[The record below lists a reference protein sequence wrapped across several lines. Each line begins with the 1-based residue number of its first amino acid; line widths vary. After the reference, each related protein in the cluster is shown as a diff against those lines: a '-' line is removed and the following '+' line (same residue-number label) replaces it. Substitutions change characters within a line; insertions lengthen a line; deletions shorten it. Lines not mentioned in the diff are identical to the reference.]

1 MRTLVVDDDQICR
14 SVLQHAL
21 KGYGTVTYAVDGIGA
36 VAEVARSLAEQQ
48 PYDLITLDIMMPDL
62 DGKQTLK
69 LIRKLEELF
78 DVPHGAKIAMTSAM
92 DDKVSILSAFRD
104 QADLY
109 FVKPLR
115 LDQVVGELRKA
126 QLISDVRPSCP

>member
-21 KGYGTVTYAVDGIGA
+21 QGYGPVCYAIDGLGA
-36 VAEVARSLAEQQ
+36 VAEVARSLAEQRQ
-48 PYDLITLDIMMPDL
+48 YDLITLDIMMPDL
-62 DGKQTLK
+62 DGQQTLK

-78 DVPHGAKIAMTSAM
+78 GVTQGAKIAMTSAM
-92 DDKVSILSAFRD
+92 DDKQSILGSFRD

-109 FVKPLR
+109 FIKPLK
-115 LDQVVGELRKA
+115 LNQVVDELRKA
-126 QLISDVRPSCP
+126 QLISA

>member
-14 SVLQHAL
+14 SVLQHTL
-21 KGYGTVTYAVDGIGA
+21 QGYGPVAYAIDGLGA
-36 VAEVARSLAEQQ
+36 VAEVARSLAEQN

-69 LIRKLEELF
+69 LIRKLEGMF
-78 DVPHGAKIAMTSAM
+78 GVAQGAKIAMTSAM
-92 DDKVSILSAFRD
+92 DDKATIFGSFRD

-109 FVKPLR
+109 FVKPLK

-126 QLISDVRPSCP
+126 QLISA

>member
-14 SVLQHAL
+14 SVLQHTL
-21 KGYGTVTYAVDGIGA
+21 QGYGPVTYAIDGLGA
-36 VAEVARSLAEQQ
+36 VAEVARSLAEQK

-69 LIRKLEELF
+69 LIRKLEDMF
-78 DVPHGAKIAMTSAM
+78 GIAQGAKIAMTSAM
-92 DDKVSILSAFRD
+92 DDKASIFGSFRD

-109 FVKPLR
+109 FVKPLK
-115 LDQVVGELRKA
+115 LDQVVSELRKA
-126 QLISDVRPSCP
+126 QLISA

>member
-1 MRTLVVDDDQICR
+1 MRTLVVDDDAICR

-21 KGYGTVTYAVDGIGA
+21 QGYGPVAYANDGVAA
-36 VAEVARSLAEQQ
+36 VAEVARSLAEGR

-62 DGKQTLK
+62 DGKLTLK
-69 LIRKLEELF
+69 LVRRLEELF
-78 DVPHGAKIAMTSAM
+78 GLTRGARIAMTTAL
-92 DDKVSILSAFRD
+92 DDKDSILGSFRD

-115 LDQVVGELRKA
+115 LDQVFAQLRKA
-126 QLISDVRPSCP
+126 ELIPG